1 MTGLEQA
8 DRAWLRHISAQCGP
22 FLDSFFF
29 VRRESSS
36 LYLFEGMGSFRPIT
50 IVGKRS
56 KLLLAYELS
65 GMFIRYGLIGLAGQH
80 FHLQLRGS
88 GDW

>member
-1 MTGLEQA
+1 MTEALQ
-8 DRAWLRHISAQCGP
+8 
-22 FLDSFFF
+22 
-29 VRRESSS
+29 
-36 LYLFEGMGSFRPIT
+36 IT

-65 GMFIRYGLIGLAGQH
+65 SMFILYGLIGLAGRH
-80 FHLQLRGS
+80 FYQWLPSS